1 MSTLA
6 RVVAALLLAVSLP
19 AHALQDFDACVVGP
33 GSAGTVE
40 SVRLVPVQR
49 DLHAFD
55 PEVLEHRVQPDE
67 AQELVVLAHQEVIE
81 MLLDEESGSLAELSD
96 LTGKAIRLQAEAGYL
111 PDQFDVVLM

>member
-55 PEVLEHRVQPDE
+55 LEVLEHRVQPDE
-67 AQELVVLAHQEVIE
+67 AQELVVR
-81 MLLDEESGSLAELSD
+81 LDAGPVVVFSQM
-96 LTGKAIRLQAEAGYL
+96 KAQRLQAGERVLLHLEENAAYVERDPAACAG
-111 PDQFDVVLM
+111 